1 MKIFIKDNISH
12 YFLRRDLLPAQELL
26 EEQHDGVTLRCQAA
40 HENQILPLL
49 FYWLPNI
56 QILEPAWLK
65 EKLVKTLEGYLAGSA
80 ATVTGDLYHIISP
93 AGGEPEPL
101 AAPFDRS
108 PGTFNHSPIFSP
120 LRAQAS
126 GTIAPAL
133 LNTSSQRTLTLFSLH
148 KKPGL
153 TMDTKKLLKHVP
165 WALLGILGAFC
176 LAVVA
181 LRRGR
186 TRKRPVDRG
195 RVGFRLPCGLSLLQL
210 IHRAEGHE
218 TRPTRATP
226 AVINNDGLNYV
237 PTNRYVLFGHH
248 FAAIAGAGPLVGPVL
263 AAQMGYLPGT
273 LWLLAGVVLAGA
285 VQDFMVLF
293 ISSRR
298 NGSSL
303 GEMIKEEMGRVPG
316 TIALFGC
323 FLIMIII
330 LAVLAL
336 IVVKALAESPWGV
349 FTVCSTV
356 PIALF
361 MGIYMRFLRP
371 GRVGEVSVIG
381 IVLLVASIYFGGVIA
396 HDPYWG
402 PALTFKDTTITFAL
416 IGYAFISA
424 LLPVWLIL
432 APRDYLATFLKIGV
446 IVGWRSVL

>member
-1 MKIFIKDNISH
+1 
-12 YFLRRDLLPAQELL
+12 
-26 EEQHDGVTLRCQAA
+26 
-40 HENQILPLL
+40 
-49 FYWLPNI
+49 
-56 QILEPAWLK
+56 
-65 EKLVKTLEGYLAGSA
+65 
-80 ATVTGDLYHIISP
+80 
-93 AGGEPEPL
+93 
-101 AAPFDRS
+101 
-108 PGTFNHSPIFSP
+108 
-120 LRAQAS
+120 
-126 GTIAPAL
+126 
-133 LNTSSQRTLTLFSLH
+133 
-148 KKPGL
+148 
-153 TMDTKKLLKHVP
+153 MDTKKLLKHVP

-181 LRRGR
+181 LRRGEHVSALWIVVASVSVYLVAYR
-186 TRKRPVDRG
+186 YY
-195 RVGFRLPCGLSLLQL
+195 SLYIAQKVMKLD
-210 IHRAEGHE
+210 
-218 TRPTRATP
+218 PTRATP

-361 MGIYMRFLRP
+361 MGSTCASCALAASARCRSL
-371 GRVGEVSVIG
+371 VSCCW
-381 IVLLVASIYFGGVIA
+381 LPLS
-396 HDPYWG
+396 
-402 PALTFKDTTITFAL
+402 T
-416 IGYAFISA
+416 SA
-424 LLPVWLIL
+424 V
-432 APRDYLATFLKIGV
+432 
-446 IVGWRSVL
+446 